1 MSVAQPQP
9 KMQVPDIAAQVTYAM
24 RQMGVS
30 PIPRNY
36 ELFYEAY
43 IGSNPKLTKELASLG
58 VRATQDELD
67 AIGSQY
73 FGHHQ
78 PNVVDGAHTKI
89 VSELEELV
97 TMLRQEH
104 SSLESYNKLLG
115 ETYSRITSKSASS
128 ADLLHNAISLLSDA
142 TGSKMATGRVTMDGV
157 EAKSRE
163 MEDIRKELDEYKR
176 IANTDSLTRLHN
188 RRAFD
193 DRLAAIYDSPLGHAT
208 TTLIIGDIDNFKKIN
223 DTFGHPVGDKILA
236 TVANVI
242 RSNLRK
248 DVFVARTGGEEFAVI
263 IEGSSIDDAAIIAER
278 VRRSLEQTPFK
289 NSKTG
294 VNYGPVTMSLGLCV
308 AAEGENP
315 QDLYQKSDVALYCAK
330 SNGRNRTVVYEDG
343 MKKEL
348 SKSWLLYKK

>member
-9 KMQVPDIAAQVTYAM
+9 KVQVPDIAAQVTYAM
-24 RQMGVS
+24 RQMGIS

-43 IGSNPKLTKELASLG
+43 IGSNPKLTRELAALG
-58 VRATQDELD
+58 SRATQDELD
-67 AIGSQY
+67 AIGAQY
-73 FGHHQ
+73 FSQHQ
-78 PNVVDGAHTKI
+78 VNMVDGAHSRI
-89 VSELEELV
+89 VGELESLV
-97 TMLRQEH
+97 TLLRQEH

-142 TGSKMATGRVTMDGV
+142 TGSKMERGKVTMDGV

-163 MEDIRKELDEYKR
+163 MEDIRKELDEYKK

-193 DRLAAIYDSPLGHAT
+193 DRLAAIYDSPLGRTT
-208 TTLIIGDIDNFKKIN
+208 TTLIIADIDNFKKIN

-242 RSNLRK
+242 KSNLRK

-263 IEGSSIDDAAIIAER
+263 LEGSSSEDAMIVAER
-278 VRRSLEQTPFK
+278 VRRSLEATPFR

-294 VNYGPVTMSLGLCV
+294 VNYGPVTLSLGLCL
-308 AAEGENP
+308 ASEGDSP

-330 SNGRNRTVVYEDG
+330 SNGRNRSVTYEDG

>member
-1 MSVAQPQP
+1 MNMAQPQP
-9 KMQVPDIAAQVTYAM
+9 KVQVPDIAAQVTYAM

-36 ELFYEAY
+36 EMFYEAY
-43 IGSNPKLTKELASLG
+43 IGSNPKLTKELAALG
-58 VRATQDELD
+58 SRATQEELD
-67 AIGSQY
+67 AVGAQY

-78 PNVVDGAHTKI
+78 TTAVDGAHNKI
-89 VSELEELV
+89 VKELEGLV
-97 TMLRQEH
+97 TLLRQEH
-104 SSLESYNKLLG
+104 ASLESYNKLLG
-115 ETYSRITSKSASS
+115 ETYSRITSKSSSS
-128 ADLLHNAISLLSDA
+128 ADLLYNAISLLSDA
-142 TGSKMATGRVTMDGV
+142 TGSKMAGGQVTMDGV

-163 MEDIRKELDEYKR
+163 MDDIRKELDEYKK

-193 DRLAAIYDSPLGHAT
+193 DRLAAIFDSQFGRST
-208 TTLIIGDIDNFKKIN
+208 TALVICDIDHFKKVN

-242 RSNLRK
+242 KSNIRK
-248 DVFVARTGGEEFAVI
+248 DVFVARTGGEEFAI
-263 IEGSSIDDAAIIAER
+263 ILENTSVEEATAMSER
-278 VRRSLEQTPFK
+278 VRRSLETTPFK

-294 VNYGPVTMSLGLCV
+294 VNYGPVTLSLGLCI

-330 SNGRNRTVVYEDG
+330 SAGRNRTMVFEEG